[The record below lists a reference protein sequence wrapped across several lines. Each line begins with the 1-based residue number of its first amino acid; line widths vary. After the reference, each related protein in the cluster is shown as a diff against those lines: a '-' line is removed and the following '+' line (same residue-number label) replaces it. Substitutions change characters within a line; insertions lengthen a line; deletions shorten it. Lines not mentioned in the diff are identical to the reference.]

1 MDLELK
7 NWLQSGKYRIGVLKR
22 LQRSPSIPSELAK
35 ELKIH
40 RSSIARVLNDL
51 VKESLISKTTRNA
64 KTTTYFLTKSGE
76 KVTQEINEVKI

>member
-7 NWLQSGKYRIGVLKR
+7 NWLQSGKYRVEVLKK
-22 LQRSPSIPSELAK
+22 LQKSPSLPSELAK
-35 ELKIH
+35 EFKIH

-51 VKESLISKTTRNA
+51 INESLISKTTRNA